1 MDQFGSRMALPRVTR
16 RPSSERLPSPRS
28 ESTQAT
34 HAREPQF
41 KRMQFTLACTTTLN
55 VFGLCTMTR
64 QPLVSSFTDCTI
76 VTGKVADTPP
86 PLEMYAGD
94 EAEQ

>member
-1 MDQFGSRMALPRVTR
+1 MALLRVTR

-34 HAREPQF
+34 IRVSHQF
-41 KRMQFTLACTTTLN
+41 NRMQLTLACTTTLN

-76 VTGKVADTPP
+76 VTGKVADIPP
-86 PLEMYAGD
+86 PLEIYAGD